1 MNKIEKLTPE
11 QEALMP
17 VYVDKWIKIGTDTV
31 QTDEATAKEIV
42 KDFRDLIKM
51 DSEVPTI
58 FAENPIEAWVLCCL
72 HEQNVPLDKLQ
83 DTMRSVFAGN
93 RDYTI
98 PKASLPFNDISL
110 CSTFSFYD
118 YMINVVGVK
127 LEDDL
132 QKKYEVWER
141 TSKVRGIYPLE
152 TLTVVC
158 KKPLEV
164 HLNEAK
170 VLHRDGGPA
179 LVFGGEGDFK
189 VYALNGVA
197 VPEYLAVTPSH
208 EIDLEMYN
216 EEQNADIK
224 AEFVRKV
231 GIERFLEMGKK
242 LDTYE
247 NYNQEENSWWWKS
260 EYELWDMQ
268 NLFPSLQT
276 APFLKMLNQTTGIWH
291 MEGVPPECQTLTD
304 AIRSRFGGRDM
315 KIVNVA

>member
-1 MNKIEKLTPE
+1 MSKIDKLTPE

-17 VYVDKWIKIGTDTV
+17 SYVDKWIKIGTDTV
-31 QTDEATAKEIV
+31 QTAEDTAKEIV
-42 KDFRDLIKM
+42 KDFRELIKM
-51 DSEVPTI
+51 DSNVPTI

-72 HEQNVPLDKLQ
+72 HEQNVALDKLQ
-83 DTMRSVFAGN
+83 ETMRSVFAGN

-127 LEDDL
+127 LEEEL

-141 TSKVRGIYPLE
+141 TSKVWGIYPLE

-164 HLNEAK
+164 HLNENR

-179 LVFGGEGDFK
+179 LVFGGEGDFRIF
-189 VYALNGVA
+189 ALNGVS
-197 VPEYLAVTPSH
+197 VPEYLAVTPGH
-208 EIDLEMYN
+208 ELDLDLYN
-216 EEQNADIK
+216 QEQNADVK
-224 AEFVRKV
+224 AEFVRKA
-231 GIERFLEMGKK
+231 GIERFLQMGKK
-242 LDTYE
+242 LDSFE
-247 NYNQEENSWWWKS
+247 NYDQEENPWWWKS

-268 NLFPSLQT
+268 SLFPSSKT
-276 APFLKMLNQTTGIWH
+276 APFLRMANQTTGIWH
-291 MEGVPPECQTLTD
+291 LEGVPPECQTLPD
-304 AIRSRFGGRDM
+304 AIKSRFGGRDM